1 MLSAFVDAQLARTRR
16 DRRLVGAC
24 LVLLVALA
32 WLYLAILAEAT
43 AAMESPLHSSSA
55 MWLMPMGEWG
65 AREFALGLAM
75 WMVMMVGMMVPSAAP
90 MLFAYLNVSRSRPA
104 GLSPIAATAAFL
116 LGYLLVWGG
125 FSVVA
130 TTAQWALHTTELLG
144 PTMRSSS
151 AMLNALLL
159 IAAGV
164 YQFLPIK
171 NVCLSKCRLPLGFLL
186 TEWRDGWTGAVRM
199 GLRHGAFCVG
209 CCWLLMAL
217 LFVAGVMNLLW
228 IALLSAAV
236 LVEKALPFGHQA
248 ARVVGVLTIA
258 AGLGVL
264 VLG

>member
-1 MLSAFVDAQLARTRR
+1 
-16 DRRLVGAC
+16 
-24 LVLLVALA
+24 
-32 WLYLAILAEAT
+32 
-43 AAMESPLHSSSA
+43 
-55 MWLMPMGEWG
+55 
-65 AREFALGLAM
+65 
-75 WMVMMVGMMVPSAAP
+75 MMIGMMVPSAAP

-104 GLSPIAATAAFL
+104 SLSPVAATAAFL

-130 TTAQWALHTTELLG
+130 TTAQWALHATELLG

-151 AMLNALLL
+151 ASLNALLL

-236 LVEKALPFGHQA
+236 LVEKALPFGRQA
-248 ARVVGVLTIA
+248 ARAVGVLMIA
-258 AGLGVL
+258 AGVGVL

>member
-1 MLSAFVDAQLARTRR
+1 
-16 DRRLVGAC
+16 
-24 LVLLVALA
+24 
-32 WLYLAILAEAT
+32 
-43 AAMESPLHSSSA
+43 
-55 MWLMPMGEWG
+55 
-65 AREFALGLAM
+65 
-75 WMVMMVGMMVPSAAP
+75 MMVGMMVPSAAP
-90 MLFAYLNVSRSRPA
+90 MLFAFLNVSRSRPA

-125 FSVVA
+125 YSVLA
-130 TTAQWALHTTELLG
+130 TAAQWALHATDLLV

-151 AMLNALLL
+151 VVLNALLL

-186 TEWRDGWTGAVRM
+186 TEWRDGWTGAVTM

-228 IALLSAAV
+228 IALLSVAV
-236 LVEKALPFGHQA
+236 LVEKAVPFGRQA
-248 ARVVGVLTIA
+248 ARVIGALMIA
-258 AGLGVL
+258 AGLVVL